1 MASVVDAGQEA
12 TRPSTAPARRLSS
25 DDVYNR
31 LRALI
36 LENAIAPGERV
47 NIDALARQLG
57 VSQTPVRE
65 AVRRLEGDQLLNKV
79 PGKGYQT
86 TPLLDLDRL
95 RQLFEFRLVVDLWAV
110 RAVAVN
116 RLGNPG
122 PQLREEI
129 DRFTRAIVGV
139 GDIRHLLLEHD
150 TRFHGLVLGAL
161 GNDVAKT
168 AYDQT
173 HCHFHAF
180 RLYSADTSGAVTVDE
195 HARVARAIEA
205 CDADE
210 AEAAMHHHLT
220 NAFYRFS
227 EAFGSSRDVQLRHP
241 EPARIF

>member
-1 MASVVDAGQEA
+1 MTSDVEPGRAAA
-12 TRPSTAPARRLSS
+12 RAPAAPARRLSS

-36 LENAIAPGERV
+36 LDNAIAPGERV

-122 PQLREEI
+122 PKLAEEI

-139 GDIRHLLLEHD
+139 DDIRHLLLEHD
-150 TRFHGLVLGAL
+150 TRFHGLVLAAL

-180 RLYSADTSGAVTVDE
+180 RLYPADTSGTVTVDE

-205 CDADE
+205 CDPDR
-210 AEAAMHHHLT
+210 AEAAMRDHLT
-220 NAFYRFS
+220 KAFYRFAK
-227 EAFGSSRDVQLRHP
+227 AFNSAGDAQLRFP